1 MAAVAMTID
10 CVLSGMETSGED
22 KWVGERESVCVCV
35 KRDVTT
41 RVRSEGGA
49 DVYKVL
55 DASDQGWGLAVLR
68 TKEPT
73 FWMGA
78 RNWAEFSH
86 TSLGRRTLVEGVRCI
101 G

>member
-1 MAAVAMTID
+1 M
-10 CVLSGMETSGED
+10 GWG
-22 KWVGERESVCVCV
+22 KGERVRERECVCVCE
-35 KRDVTT
+35 KGRHCP
-41 RVRSEGGA
+41 RSFRERGA

-73 FWMGA
+73 CWMGA
-78 RNWAEFSH
+78 RNWAEFSDM
-86 TSLGRRTLVEGVRCI
+86 SLGRRTRWWRWVRCI

>member
-1 MAAVAMTID
+1 MGWGKGVS
-10 CVLSGMETSGED
+10 VR
-22 KWVGERESVCVCV
+22 ERECVCVCV
-35 KRDVTT
+35 CVWVKKDVTA